1 MKFHSYRICC
11 LLILT
16 TLSFGT
22 TKTHYQV
29 VGYHKRIQNRIG
41 VDGGAQNKAL
51 KQTHKSQKGYKKLDL
66 KYHYRK
72 KLDIYMQ

>member
-1 MKFHSYRICC
+1 M
-11 LLILT
+11 
-16 TLSFGT
+16 
-22 TKTHYQV
+22 
-29 VGYHKRIQNRIG
+29 GYHKRIQNRIG

-51 KQTHKSQKGYKKLDL
+51 KQTHKSQKGYKKLNL